1 MVSQLSV
8 PRNAVL
14 IVEDDPLLRMLA
26 VDVVEDAGLV
36 SVEASGADQACE
48 ILKNREDIA
57 VLFTDIDMPGRMNG
71 IDLAEWA
78 WSAVHKIKI
87 VVTSGHS
94 NIVGANGSRHWMFV
108 PKPYDVDWVAKEI
121 KRLASA

>member
-1 MVSQLSV
+1 MASQFPQ
-8 PRNAVL
+8 PRKVVL

-36 SVEASGADQACE
+36 SVEASGADEACE
-48 ILKNREDIA
+48 ILKSREDIA

-78 WSAVHKIKI
+78 WGAINKLKI

-94 NIVGANGSRHWMFV
+94 DIKGASGAGHWIFV
-108 PKPYDVDWVAKEI
+108 PKPYDIDHVAKEL
-121 KRLASA
+121 KRLATV